1 MHGVTGRD
9 DIRAQ
14 SLPELLAILKA
25 TNISVPLRAKGK
37 TKEHYER
44 WSMCRLLSNL
54 AARNLIGR
62 TEK

>member
-1 MHGVTGRD
+1 MD
-9 DIRAQ
+9 DLRAQ

-25 TNISVPLRAKGK
+25 TNISVPIRAIGS

-44 WSMCRLLSNL
+44 GSMCRLLSNL
-54 AARNLIGR
+54 AARNLIGK

>member
-1 MHGVTGRD
+1 MD

-25 TNISVPLRAKGK
+25 TNISVPLRAKEK
-37 TKEHYER
+37 TKEQYER
-44 WSMCRLLSNL
+44 WSMCLPLSNL
-54 AARNLIGR
+54 PSRNLIGK

>member
-1 MHGVTGRD
+1 MD

-14 SLPELLAILKA
+14 SLPELLAVLKS
-25 TNISVPLRAKGK
+25 TYISVPPKAKGR

-44 WSMCRLLSNL
+44 VSMFRLLSNL
-54 AARNLIGR
+54 AARNLMGK

>member
-1 MHGVTGRD
+1 MD

-14 SLPELLAILKA
+14 SPSELLAILKA
-25 TNISVPLRAKGK
+25 TNISGSLRAKGR

-44 WSMCRLLSNL
+44 WSMCLLLSNL
-54 AARNLIGR
+54 AARNLIGK